1 MPELLHLLTLSIAG
15 LFVNGVVLVT
25 LGHRIKIGHWL
36 FSLAY
41 LAAVLLLTRVLIEHV
56 SAVRIEDA
64 TLWAAFFA
72 GMVVIACSDS
82 WNAPGQVCFTMV
94 ILCGLT
100 YLGYIGYVSLY
111 SSLGPLSLF
120 FSCILLILIVAAI
133 LLMVAH
139 TFEVVDVLCR
149 IRWRRVFT
157 PQPTEDYF
165 PKVSLHVP
173 AYNEPP
179 EMVIDTLNALA
190 RLDYPNYEVIMID
203 DNSTDEALWRPV
215 EAHCRKLGFKF
226 FHLENWPGF
235 KSGALNYALTQ
246 VAADSE
252 IIGVIDSDYIV
263 EPDYLKDLVGFF
275 RNGNIA
281 FVQTPQDYRAFDA
294 KDRYELACYQA
305 YKYFFKL
312 SMVSR
317 NERNS
322 IIFTG
327 TMGLIQ
333 RLVLESVGGWDEW
346 CITEDAEIALK
357 ILNMGYESIYIDKT
371 YGRGVMPL
379 NFEGL
384 KKQRFRWAF
393 GGMQVLRLHWKKL
406 LPLVNLLDSDNKLSF
421 AQKYDYWAG
430 GLQWLN
436 DPLTFIFTVV
446 LIVSSVTFS
455 ITHSVFLQPVAGA
468 ILFVPFIFIIFGL
481 LRMLW
486 ALKVRQKCTLLEAYR
501 AFLVLLGL
509 TWVVT
514 MACALGLTRKEGQF
528 LRTPKQKDH
537 QSLIGSLRVVGKE
550 SLFSTSCVACIGLVQ
565 VEAPLTATTALLSGL
580 LLWQGYIYG
589 AAFVVNRW
597 GLQSLAH
604 GDPLMLRSSR
614 TTGERFRG
622 MVTDAR
628 ATVLVSGGILSIV
641 LLYYFAVE
649 YAPDTE
655 VVFRTNPL
663 QQPFIHHHLIN
674 NPPSVQVKSRIFL
687 EEHSALTKDID
698 QVLKLWDPNGVLRDA
713 NFTPNDQSDDKVWR
727 GLAQIRQRYQEEY
740 RQRDYIRLKHKDI
753 ATILEKDSAV
763 VVNDLAADFIMDGKE
778 QKVYLSG
785 DDRWDL
791 RLINGQWK
799 IVSLTVNL
807 TPR

>member
-1 MPELLHLLTLSIAG
+1 MPELIHLLALSIAG
-15 LFVNGVVLVT
+15 LFTNGVVLVL
-25 LGHRIKIGHWL
+25 LGHRIKRGHWL

-41 LAAVLLLTRVLIEHV
+41 LAAVLLAARAVLDYALSVHIN
-56 SAVRIEDA
+56 DA
-64 TLWAAFFA
+64 TVLAAFFA
-72 GMVVIACSDS
+72 GMVVIACTDH
-82 WNAPGQVCFTMV
+82 WNAPGQVCFSMV
-94 ILCGLT
+94 LLCGAT
-100 YLGYIGYVSLY
+100 YLGYIGYVSLF
-111 SSLGPLSLF
+111 SSLGPLSLL
-120 FSCILLILIVAAI
+120 FSSILLILIVAAI
-133 LLMVAH
+133 ILMVAH
-139 TFEVVDVLCR
+139 TFEVIDVLCR
-149 IRWRRVFT
+149 VRWKRVFD
-157 PQPTEDYF
+157 PKPTEGYF

-179 EMVIDTLNALA
+179 EMVVETLNALS

-215 EAHCRKLGFKF
+215 EAHCKKLGFKF

-235 KSGALNYALTQ
+235 KSGALNYARTQ
-246 VAADSE
+246 IAPDTE
-252 IIGVIDSDYIV
+252 IIGVVDSDYIV
-263 EPDYLKDLVGFF
+263 EPNYLKELVGFF
-275 RNGNIA
+275 KSDKIA
-281 FVQTPQDYRAFDA
+281 FVQTPQDYRDFDA
-294 KDRYELACYQA
+294 KDRFELACYQA
-305 YKYFFKL
+305 YQYFFKL
-312 SMVSR
+312 SMASR

-327 TMGLIQ
+327 TMGLI
-333 RLVLESVGGWDEW
+333 RRRVLDSVGGWDEW

-357 ILNMGYESIYIDKT
+357 ILNMGYESIFIDKT

-393 GGMQVLRLHWKKL
+393 GGMQVLRLHWTKL
-406 LPLVNLLDSDNKLSF
+406 LPFVNIIDSGNKLSF
-421 AQKYDYWAG
+421 AQKYDYWVG

-436 DPLTFIFTVV
+436 DPLTFIFTVI

-486 ALKVRQKCTLLEAYR
+486 ALKVRQDSTLLEAYR

-537 QSLIGSLRVVGKE
+537 PGLIGSMRVVSKE
-550 SLFSTSCVACIGLVQ
+550 SLFSVSCVACIGLVQ
-565 VEAPLTATTALLSGL
+565 AKAPLTDTTGLLSGL
-580 LLWQGYIYG
+580 LLWQSYIYG

-597 GLQSLAH
+597 GLRSLAH
-604 GDPLMLRSSR
+604 GDPLMLNSTR
-614 TTGERFRG
+614 TTGERSKG
-622 MVTDAR
+622 MVSDAR
-628 ATVLVSGGILSIV
+628 ATVLVSGGILCLV
-641 LLYYFAVE
+641 LLYYFAIE
-649 YAPDTE
+649 YAPDSE
-655 VVFRTNPL
+655 VIYRTNPL

-674 NPPSVQVKSRIFL
+674 NPPAVQIKSRIFL
-687 EEHSALTKDID
+687 EEHSALTKNID
-698 QVLKLWDPNGVLRDA
+698 EVLSLWDPNGVLRDA
-713 NFTPNDQSDDKVWR
+713 NFTPNDPSDDRVWR

-740 RQRDYIRLKHKDI
+740 SQRDYISLKHKGI
-753 ATILEKDSAV
+753 ATILEKDRAV
-763 VVNDLAADFIMDGKE
+763 VVNDLSADFIMDGKE
-778 QKVYLSG
+778 QKVYLAG
-785 DDRWDL
+785 DDEWEL
-791 RLINGQWK
+791 HLIDGQWK
-799 IVSLTVNL
+799 IVSLTVNR